1 MEQQWCPS
9 SWDCGT
15 VPRASC
21 WGTGDI
27 SKHHPA
33 FSCGRAVSPALE
45 VYQIT
50 VLASKNKTRALNSEL
65 LKLLRKKRAKEG
77 GNHVVSIPGKEWHK
91 NKMGEMSDF
100 PFSAI
105 LLMAHQ
111 EVKPHFDK
119 AN

>member
-1 MEQQWCPS
+1 M
-9 SWDCGT
+9 
-15 VPRASC
+15 
-21 WGTGDI
+21 
-27 SKHHPA
+27 
-33 FSCGRAVSPALE
+33 
-45 VYQIT
+45 
-50 VLASKNKTRALNSEL
+50 
-65 LKLLRKKRAKEG
+65 
-77 GNHVVSIPGKEWHK
+77 VSIPGKEWHK